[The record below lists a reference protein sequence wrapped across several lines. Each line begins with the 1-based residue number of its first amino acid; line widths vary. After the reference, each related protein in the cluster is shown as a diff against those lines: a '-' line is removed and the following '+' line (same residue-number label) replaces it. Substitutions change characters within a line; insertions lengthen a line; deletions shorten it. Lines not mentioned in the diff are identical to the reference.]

1 MADILIEEEAPSVN
15 QKPPEIKSFSQIKAQ
30 LDEQRAINP
39 NAVLDAVAF
48 GKMVDHTQ
56 QTQLKKARVSKPEI
70 IVAQKQEEALERSPI
85 QNKTPKV
92 LETAINQKAVN
103 ALRIRDEQALQGVR
117 GIIRFLVAKVRPPK

>member
-117 GIIRFLVAKVRPPK
+117 GIIRSLVAKVRPPK